1 MAFDITIS
9 AKKTL
14 LKKTPRLNVEDIL
27 KNCNLNFGS

>member
-27 KNCNLNFGS
+27 KNYQHHQS